1 VPADA
6 IGWYGAARNIMGS
19 LMAPAGIIGAAA
31 FPRLSRAAKDHA
43 EFGAEVRAVLRPILW
58 LGALAAVGTF
68 LFADAAISLVY
79 GNRGGFAPAGMIMKV
94 FAPGFFLLFI
104 DILLGNAL
112 TALGR
117 ATAFSVGKI
126 VSVVVSTV
134 LDIILVPMLQRR
146 TGNGGIGVVTAFLLS
161 EVCVFGG
168 AVVFMPKGS
177 LGKGAILDFVRALA
191 AAGLTVLALR
201 ALPALPLFLGIPLCV
216 LVFGGASVIFGLI
229 RKNDIAMVKE
239 LANRRK
245 AKTKA

>member
-31 FPRLSRAAKDHA
+31 FPRLSRAAANHA

-58 LGALAAVGTF
+58 LGALAGVGTY

-79 GNRGGFAPAGMIMKV
+79 GNRGFGPAGMIMKV

-126 VSVVVSTV
+126 ASLVVSTV
-134 LDIILVPMLQRR
+134 LDIVLVPMLQRR
-146 TGNGGIGVVTAFLLS
+146 TGNGGIGVVLAFLLS

-168 AVVFMPKGS
+168 AIILMPKGS
-177 LGKGAILDFVRALA
+177 LGKGAILDVVRALGA
-191 AAGLTVLALR
+191 AALTVLVLH
-201 ALPALPLFLGIPLCV
+201 ALPALPLFVGIALCV
-216 LVFGGASVIFGLI
+216 LLFGVSSVILGLI
-229 RKNDIAMVKE
+229 RKNDLAMVKE
-239 LANRRK
+239 LVRK
-245 AKTKA
+245 KRA